1 MHRLKL
7 AEVLGALS
15 YALDLT
21 EGQPPGHCQ
30 RCAYIGMH
38 IAGVLNLDDLQRW
51 DLYYTL
57 LLKDLGCSSNAARI
71 CQLYLTDDLGFK
83 HDFKRVGA
91 SFPEV
96 VRFVLSHTG
105 LRAGM
110 AERFRA
116 VIDVFQNGGRMRDEL
131 ISTRCQR
138 GADIARQLRF
148 SDAVAEG
155 IHALDEHWDGG
166 GRPDRLQGDA
176 IPLFAR
182 IALLAQVVDVFHV
195 AGGQAA
201 ARAEVHRRRGTW
213 LDPALVAAF
222 DAMAARADF
231 WEGLGAEGL
240 AARVRAMEPQGHE
253 VPLDEDYLDAIAEAF
268 GDIIDAKS
276 PYTAGHSSRVALY
289 GDLVAENLGI
299 DPARRRWMRRGS
311 LLHDLGKLGV
321 SNCILDKPDK
331 LDAVE
336 WTAVRMH
343 PVYTEQILARLTPF
357 AELAVIAGAHHERL
371 DGQGYPRGLHAEAIA
386 LETRVITVAD
396 IFDAISADRPYRAA
410 VPADQTLA
418 MMERLVGTAIDAD
431 CMRALR
437 KVIQEGPTRPAQS
450 NGT

>member
-38 IAGVLNLDDLQRW
+38 IADALNLHGRQRW

-71 CQLYLTDDLGFK
+71 CQLYLADDLGFK
-83 HDFKRVGA
+83 HDFKRVGG
-91 SFPEV
+91 SLPEV

-105 LRAGM
+105 LRSGM

-116 VIDVFQNGGRMRDEL
+116 VIDVFQKGGAMRDEL
-131 ISTRCQR
+131 IATRCQR

-148 SDAVAEG
+148 SNAVAEG
-155 IHALDEHWDGG
+155 VHALDEHWDGS

-182 IALLAQVVDVFHV
+182 VALLAQVVDVFHV
-195 AGGQAA
+195 GGGQAA
-201 ARAEVHRRRGTW
+201 ARDEVHRRSGSW
-213 LDPALVAAF
+213 LDPDLVAAF
-222 DAMAARADF
+222 DAVAAGADF
-231 WEGLGAEGL
+231 WEGLRADDL
-240 AARVRAMEPQGHE
+240 AARVRSMEPQGHE
-253 VPLDEDYLDAIAEAF
+253 VPIDEDYLDAIAEAF
-268 GDIIDAKS
+268 GNIIDAKS
-276 PYTAGHSSRVALY
+276 PYTAGHSTRVALY

-299 DPARRRWMRRGS
+299 DAARRRWMRRGS

-321 SNCILDKPDK
+321 SNCILDKPAK
-331 LDAVE
+331 LDASE
-336 WTAVRMH
+336 WTSVRMH

-371 DGQGYPRGLHAEAIA
+371 DGQGYPRGLTAEAIA
-386 LETRVITVAD
+386 LETRIITVAD
-396 IFDAISADRPYRAA
+396 IFDAISADRPYRSA
-410 VPADQTLA
+410 VPAEETLQ
-418 MMERLVGTAIDAD
+418 MMDRLVGSAIDAD

-437 KVIQEGPTRPAQS
+437 DVVRAGYP
-450 NGT
+450 G